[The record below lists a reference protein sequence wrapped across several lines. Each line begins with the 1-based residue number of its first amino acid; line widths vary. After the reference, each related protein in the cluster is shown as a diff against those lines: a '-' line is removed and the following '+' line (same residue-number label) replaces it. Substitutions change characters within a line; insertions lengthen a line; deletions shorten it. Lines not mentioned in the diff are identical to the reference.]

1 MATKNPETI
10 EKKKKKKIKC
20 NRGERE
26 RERGRAAE
34 AGREVFLSTETSRV

>member
-1 MATKNPETI
+1 MAMKNPETI

-26 RERGRAAE
+26 REREEELPRQG
-34 AGREVFLSTETSRV
+34 GKFF

>member
-1 MATKNPETI
+1 MKNPETI

-26 RERGRAAE
+26 RGRAAE